1 MTSNLNPTE
10 AAQRALEAAIA
21 LAKEHANAQVVPA
34 HLASALLTPAVSDS
48 AQPGNTLFHS
58 ILNKAG
64 AQPDLIARGLSRTI
78 VRLPSSDPAP
88 DDVGFSPGTARVLQV
103 ASKIAKEKNDTYV
116 AQDHLIIALAQDPA
130 IAAILKE
137 GGTNSEAIKRA
148 AEQVRGGKQVNSR
161 GAEDGFEALSKY
173 ARDLTAEA
181 EAGKLD
187 PVIGRD
193 NEIRRCIRILSRR
206 TKNNPVLIGEPGTG
220 KTAVAEGLA
229 QRIVAR
235 DVPVNLLGR
244 LWSLDMGALTA
255 GASYKGQFEERLKSV
270 ISEIE
275 NSEEG
280 VILFIDEMH
289 TLVAGQGAQGGGVD
303 AANLLKPALARG
315 KIRCVG
321 ATTLAEYRKYIEK
334 DAALERRFQQV
345 LVNEPSVPD
354 TISILRGIKE
364 KYEVHHG
371 VTILDASLV
380 SAATL
385 AHRYLTARRLP
396 DSAIDLVDEAASGV
410 AVARD
415 SLPDEVDKLERAK
428 LQLEIELHAI
438 KAELAKN
445 KKDEVAK
452 QKVEELQ
459 ANISRINEE
468 LQPIMARFQ
477 AEKAKSD
484 EISSVKRKMDELK
497 AKAEDAER
505 RYDLATAADIVH
517 GALPDLA
524 ARLQVLEAQKREE
537 DAAKRASGADVL
549 SGDTVTPEHIQ
560 AVVAQW
566 SGIPVQNLR
575 MTEKQKLLKMEK
587 ILRRQVIGQDEAV
600 KAVSDAIRLS
610 RSGLSNQDRPIA
622 SFLFVGPSGTGK
634 TELTKA
640 LAKFLFDSPDAMI
653 RIDGSEY
660 SEKHSISRLIGSPP
674 GYVGHDEGGQL
685 TEYVRRKPYSVVLVD
700 ELEKTSREFVQLFL
714 QVLDD
719 GRLTDSQGRV
729 VSFKNTVIVMT
740 SNLGA
745 SYLNDLPDDGS
756 AIPPETKELVH
767 GAIRAHLPPEFI
779 NRIDSIIVYN
789 RLSRKDVRNIVNV
802 RIEEIQKRLRG
813 NGRDITLDLS
823 PAALDFLGSV
833 GYHPTYGA
841 RPLNRAI
848 QTELLNPLS
857 AMIIAEQVR
866 DGETAHID
874 WDAKANRLVVQPNHE
889 AIAMELD
896 DDDDDS
902 DDDIEVEELD

>member
-1 MTSNLNPTE
+1 MSTNGNASYTE
-10 AAQRALEAAIA
+10 AAEKVILAAVS
-21 LAKEHANAQVVPA
+21 LAKEHANSNVAPA
-34 HLASALLTPAVSDS
+34 HLASALLNPNEQGGQS
-48 AQPGNTLFHS
+48 LFSS
-58 ILNKAG
+58 ILTKAG
-64 AQPDLIARGLSRTI
+64 AQADAVTRGLSRFI
-78 VRLPSSDPAP
+78 VRLPSQEPAP
-88 DDVGFSPGTARVLQV
+88 DDVSFSPATGKVLQ
-103 ASKIAKEKNDTYV
+103 AAHKISKEKNDTFV
-116 AQDHLIIALAQDPA
+116 AQDHIILALSQDPS
-130 IAAILKE
+130 IAPILKE
-137 GGTNSEAIKRA
+137 AGATYDAIKRA

-161 GAEDGFEALSKY
+161 GAEEGFEALSKY

-181 EAGKLD
+181 EQGKLD

-206 TKNNPVLIGEPGTG
+206 SKNNPVCIGEPGVG
-220 KTAVAEGLA
+220 KTAIAEGLA

-244 LWSLDMGALTA
+244 LFALDMGALMA
-255 GASYKGQFEERLKSV
+255 GASYKGQFEERVKSV
-270 ISEIE
+270 LDECEKSETGI
-275 NSEEG
+275 
-280 VILFIDEMH
+280 ILFIDEMH
-289 TLVAGQGAQGGGVD
+289 TLMAGQGGQGVD

-315 KIRCVG
+315 KLRCIG

-334 DAALERRFQQV
+334 DAAFERRFQQV
-345 LVNEPSVPD
+345 MINEPTVPE

-371 VTILDASLV
+371 CTILDASLV
-380 SAATL
+380 SAAQL
-385 AHRYLTARRLP
+385 AHRYLTSRKLP

-415 SLPDEVDKLERAK
+415 SLPEEVDKLERAK

-438 KAELAKN
+438 KSELAKN

-452 QKVEELQ
+452 QKVEDLQ
-459 ANISRINEE
+459 ASISAIDEE

-484 EISSVKRKMDELK
+484 EIQQVKRKIDELK

-524 ARLQVLEAQKREE
+524 ARLQVLENQKREE
-537 DAAKRASGADVL
+537 DAAMRASGGEALAGDV
-549 SGDTVTPEHIQ
+549 VTPEHIQ

-566 SGIPVQNLR
+566 SGIPVTSLR
-575 MTEKQKLLKMEK
+575 TSEKQKLLRMEK
-587 ILRRQVIGQDEAV
+587 TLRKAVIGQEEAV

-634 TELTKA
+634 TELSKA
-640 LAKFLFDSPDAMI
+640 LARFLFDSPDAMV

-674 GYVGHDEGGQL
+674 GYIGSEEGGQL

-700 ELEKTSREFVQLFL
+700 ELEKASKEFVQLFL

-729 VSFKNTVIVMT
+729 VSFKNTVIIMT

-745 SYLNDLPDDGS
+745 AFLNELPDDGS
-756 AIPPETKELVH
+756 AIPPATKELVN

-779 NRIDSIIVYN
+779 NRLDSIVIYN
-789 RLSRKDVRNIVNV
+789 RLSRKNVRSIVDVRIQEV
-802 RIEEIQKRLRG
+802 QKRLHN
-813 NGRDITLDLS
+813 NGRDITLELS
-823 PAALDFLGSV
+823 PEALDFLGSI
-833 GYHPTYGA
+833 GYHPSYGA

-848 QTELLNPLS
+848 QSELLNPLS
-857 AMIIAEQVR
+857 SLIISEAIR
-866 DGETAHID
+866 DGEVAKVE
-874 WDAKANRLVVQPNHE
+874 WDAKANRLVVTPNHDP
-889 AIAMELD
+889 IAMDVDED
-896 DDDDDS
+896 DYDEDS
-902 DDDIEVEELD
+902 DDAIEVEELD